1 MEPAQAIAL
10 LLGIYAVTATSDT
23 IPSVLLG
30 IPGTSASQATVLDG
44 HPLARMGQARRAF
57 GAAFTVSAIG
67 GIIGAI
73 MLAVSLPLALP
84 IILKFNN
91 PELFMLGLTGLVMVA
106 SLSGKSLLKGL
117 IAACFGLLISSIGY
131 ADMEPI
137 PRYWMGTSYLLDKL
151 PLVPVVLGIFA
162 VPEVMDLAIQTA
174 PSRKFPRTP
183 VAKHFY
189 CKAFETHLKMVA
201 GRALLCHRGLRRH
214 DSG

>member
-1 MEPAQAIAL
+1 MLNELIQGAFLVFQWPAFGFLLIGILAGLWLGAVPGLGGALGIVLALPFTYGMEPAQAIAL

-84 IILKFNN
+84 IILKFKPCN
-91 PELFMLGLTGLVMVA
+91 T
-106 SLSGKSLLKGL
+106 
-117 IAACFGLLISSIGY
+117 
-131 ADMEPI
+131 
-137 PRYWMGTSYLLDKL
+137 
-151 PLVPVVLGIFA
+151 
-162 VPEVMDLAIQTA
+162 
-174 PSRKFPRTP
+174 
-183 VAKHFY
+183 
-189 CKAFETHLKMVA
+189 
-201 GRALLCHRGLRRH
+201 
-214 DSG
+214 